1 MTQARSEII
10 YGVLKHHLAAEP
22 DSRLLSLTEQLQAGA
37 RTNRPGITPAPGN
50 EGVTKMETAI
60 LFVDDNIRLL
70 EMSARHIGLFRP
82 NWRLALA
89 STVAMARRIYDMVWP
104 DAAVLDVE
112 LPDGS
117 GLDLLHE
124 FKLARPELPVVVV
137 SGSAPVPLC
146 QVVSASRGVTFL
158 PKPFLVSDLVMNIE
172 QGLSAFQS
180 RSPRLAAKAEAQE
193 CWNNPHAIMLNSE
206 WRKLAANIF
215 KAMV

>member
-1 MTQARSEII
+1 MTQARSKII
-10 YGVLKHHLAAEP
+10 YGVLKHRLAAEP

-37 RTNRPGITPAPGN
+37 GNNRWGTPVPGQ
-50 EGVTKMETAI
+50 EGVTKMETT
-60 LFVDDNIRLL
+60 LLMVDDNIPLL
-70 EMSARHIGLFRP
+70 ELSSRHIGMMRP
-82 NWRLALA
+82 HWRLALA
-89 STVAMARRIYDMVWP
+89 HSVAEARRVNGLCRP

-158 PKPFLVSDLVMNIE
+158 PKPFLVSELVMNIE
-172 QGLSAFQS
+172 LGLSAM
-180 RSPRLAAKAEAQE
+180 RLKSAGRGAPAGNHG
-193 CWNNPHAIMLNSE
+193 CRRNPHAIMLSSQ
-206 WRKLAANIF
+206 WRNLETNIF
-215 KAMV
+215 